1 LREARGAAGV
11 SGGAP
16 DLKGALPVRASR
28 SRHPGQG
35 AKRREPG
42 PIPAKNVFGA
52 TLLQHKIAFRIA
64 VDILTQ
70 GILGK
75 IFVDAFVY
83 ILASKKNGTLYTG
96 VTSDLG
102 QRVWQ
107 HKDEIFSGFTKKYGV
122 KRLFWYREYD
132 SIIEAIADEK
142 RIKRWRRE
150 WKIKLIEEMNPDWN
164 ELYRGWGW

>member
-1 LREARGAAGV
+1 MMTGSWSSLTPSIVAA
-11 SGGAP
+11 
-16 DLKGALPVRASR
+16 
-28 SRHPGQG
+28 
-35 AKRREPG
+35 
-42 PIPAKNVFGA
+42 AKNA
-52 TLLQHKIAFRIA
+52 SKETLLQHKIAFRITL
-64 VDILTQ
+64 DILTPR
-70 GILGK
+70 IWE
-75 IFVDAFVY
+75 IFVAAYVY

-122 KRLFWYREYD
+122 KRLVWYREYD
-132 SIIEAIADEK
+132 SIIEAIAYEK

-150 WKIKLIEEMNPDWN
+150 WKIKLIEEMNPHWI